1 MKNLFALFLL
11 TFLIISYIPPT
22 NAQVRIG
29 VQTGINVTDLKTD
42 LTEEGFKTAS
52 RTRFIAG
59 GILNYN
65 FIPLLGIQFE
75 PAYIQKGA
83 TVNFLF
89 VENSLTADV
98 EGTISANY
106 IDLPLLLKLN
116 IPSVLIR
123 PYLIAGGS
131 IALKLGDAKLKIEK
145 ATVNGQ
151 DFSSLIPEEE
161 REQTIKLKS
170 NDYIVSFGGGVEIP
184 VGLLSLLLEARYDLG
199 LENIN
204 DEPDDDT
211 EYKTRGIQIK
221 AGILIEL

>member
-1 MKNLFALFLL
+1 MKKLFVLFLL
-11 TFLIISYIPPT
+11 TFLVISSIPSA
-22 NAQVRIG
+22 NAQIRVG

-42 LTEEGFKTAS
+42 LTEEGFKTAT

-59 GILNYN
+59 GLLTYN

-75 PAYIQKGA
+75 PAYVQKGA

-89 VENSLTADV
+89 VENSLTAEV
-98 EGTISANY
+98 EGSISANY
-106 IDLPLLLKLN
+106 LELPLLLKLN
-116 IPSVLIR
+116 IPSVLIK

-131 IALKLGDAKLKIEK
+131 VALKLGDAKLKIEK

-151 DFSSLIPEEE
+151 DFSSLIPPEE
-161 REQTIKLKS
+161 REQTLELKS

-184 VGLLSLLLEARYDLG
+184 VGLISLLLEARYDLG
-199 LENIN
+199 LQNIN
-204 DEPDDDT
+204 NEPDDDT

-221 AGILIEL
+221 AGLLVEL